1 LILLKTFKDKD
12 ERHPAEIQPV
22 VTMLK
27 NILQENINFRRLT
40 LVGCKMKIY
49 QERMRM
55 SSFLNVIASIKND
68 NGDFNKKE
76 TKKAIQAS

>member
-1 LILLKTFKDKD
+1 
-12 ERHPAEIQPV
+12 
-22 VTMLK
+22 MLK

-55 SSFLNVIASIKND
+55 SSFLEVIATIKND
-68 NGDFNKKE
+68 NGVYD
-76 TKKAIQAS
+76 